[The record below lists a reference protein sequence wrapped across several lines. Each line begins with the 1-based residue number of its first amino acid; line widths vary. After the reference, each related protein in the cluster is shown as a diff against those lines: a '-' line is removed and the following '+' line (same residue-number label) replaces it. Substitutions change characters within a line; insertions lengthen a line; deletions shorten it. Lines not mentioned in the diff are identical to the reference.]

1 MRSTNI
7 YFVQINEIEG
17 VTFMNRRERK
27 KEETRESIIY
37 CAVTFFKEKGFQE
50 TSMEEIAEKS
60 DVSKGTLYNYFQ
72 DKESILVGYFQTI
85 IADYGKKM
93 KESFTE
99 NRDIKSTL
107 NNLLDFISDIFK
119 NDKELAA
126 VYFKYRMPSRFDVSQ
141 DSSQRSGIEKWVLE
155 IIEKAQQDGQL
166 RIGIPALILTRTFQ
180 FLAMSFYI
188 SSIYTEEP
196 FEVDL
201 IKDQLIGLFLN
212 GAKL

>member
-1 MRSTNI
+1 MS
-7 YFVQINEIEG
+7 
-17 VTFMNRRERK
+17 RRERK
-27 KEETRESIIY
+27 KEETKENIIGN
-37 CAVTFFKEKGFQE
+37 AVNFFKEKGFQE

-60 DVSKGTLYNYFQ
+60 DVSKGTLYNYFEN
-72 DKESILVGYFQTI
+72 KESILVGYFQTI

-99 NRDIKSTL
+99 NKDVKSTL
-107 NNLLDFISDIFK
+107 YHLLDFISLIFK
-119 NDKELAA
+119 NDKELA
-126 VYFKYRMPSRFDVSQ
+126 VIYFKYRMPSRFDVKP

-155 IIEKAQQDGQL
+155 IIEKAQQDNQL
-166 RIGIPALILTRTFQ
+166 RSDIPALVLTRNFQ
-180 FLAMSFYI
+180 FLTMSFFI

-196 FEVDL
+196 FEIDI

>member
-1 MRSTNI
+1 MS
-7 YFVQINEIEG
+7 
-17 VTFMNRRERK
+17 RRERK
-27 KEETRESIIY
+27 KEETKENIIDN
-37 CAVTFFKEKGFQE
+37 AINFFKEKGFQE

-60 DVSKGTLYNYFQ
+60 DVSKGTLYNYFEN
-72 DKESILVGYFQTI
+72 KESILVGYFQTI

-99 NRDIKSTL
+99 NKDIKSTL
-107 NNLLDFISDIFK
+107 CHMLDFISLIFK
-119 NDKELAA
+119 NDKELA
-126 VYFKYRMPSRFDVSQ
+126 VIYFKYRMPSRFDVKL

-155 IIEKAQQDGQL
+155 IIEKAQQDNQL
-166 RIGIPALILTRTFQ
+166 RSDIPALVLTRNFQ
-180 FLAMSFYI
+180 FLTMSFFI

-196 FEVDL
+196 FEVDI

>member
-1 MRSTNI
+1 
-7 YFVQINEIEG
+7 VQINQIEG
-17 VTFMNRRERK
+17 VNVMSRRERK
-27 KEETRESIIY
+27 KEETKENIIDN
-37 CAVTFFKEKGFQE
+37 AINFFKEKGFQE

-60 DVSKGTLYNYFQ
+60 DVSKGTLYNYFEN
-72 DKESILVGYFQTI
+72 KESILVGYFQTI

-99 NRDIKSTL
+99 NKDIKSTL
-107 NNLLDFISDIFK
+107 CHMLDFISLIFK
-119 NDKELAA
+119 NDKELA
-126 VYFKYRMPSRFDVSQ
+126 VIYFKYRMPSRFDVKL

-155 IIEKAQQDGQL
+155 IIEKAQQDNQL
-166 RIGIPALILTRTFQ
+166 RSDIPALVLTRNFQ
-180 FLAMSFYI
+180 FLTMSFFI

-196 FEVDL
+196 FEVDI